1 MESFRA
7 YVDGADAFASN
18 VFCVSVSW
26 VAVKRSNVQVYLTQ
40 TKVDWTTQNYRKIYF
55 SESFTNAFVSK
66 FLLGHNYT
74 AMKLIRN
81 DIYCNLLPRRVLCL
95 HKYVSK

>member
-26 VAVKRSNVQVYLTQ
+26 VAVKRSNVQVYSLLKRRSTGRLR
-40 TKVDWTTQNYRKIYF
+40 TIGKYTLAKVLQMHL
-55 SESFTNAFVSK
+55 
-66 FLLGHNYT
+66 FLNFYL
-74 AMKLIRN
+74 
-81 DIYCNLLPRRVLCL
+81 DIIIQP
-95 HKYVSK
+95 